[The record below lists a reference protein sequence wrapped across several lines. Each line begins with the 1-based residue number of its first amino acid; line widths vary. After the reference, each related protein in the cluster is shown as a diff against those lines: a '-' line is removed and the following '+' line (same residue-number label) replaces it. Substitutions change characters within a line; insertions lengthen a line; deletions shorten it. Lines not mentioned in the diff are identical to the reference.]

1 MLQPFSPPSDKSD
14 KAGASQKTDWATGIR
29 LFPGD
34 PRNRTAGASRLSFP
48 RWLLFA
54 ALAGLLALALT
65 GCTRDIGG
73 VSSGWNALASSN
85 GVVYVG
91 TKDGRVQ
98 ALVDNG
104 FEGVRP
110 GWSFPQAEGTD
121 NLKGVFSSPVVVGQL
136 LYVAGESGYLYALDV
151 DTGSPS
157 NRGWRRSQ
165 GQPQDLEPLVAGPA
179 YDPIN
184 ELLLVPSEDGRLYG
198 YIADTGESLWDRP
211 FSAGDKI
218 WSTPVVGN
226 GIAYFGS
233 HDGNIYAVN
242 TATGEEEWRY
252 ETGGVVAGKPLLF
265 DGMVLAGSFDKN
277 LYALDA
283 VDGDLRWQFEGEN
296 WFWAG
301 AVTNGETIF
310 APSMDG
316 NVYALDRHGILRWQY
331 DTGDS
336 IVSSPVL
343 VPRGL
348 VVAPRNGRLLLL
360 DVSDSGDRTAAQ
372 RLLSSQSLGDA
383 QIRAPLVAVGE
394 SVYVGSEDGSV
405 RRVEAKGGQ
414 VQIWCWHYE
423 NTQCN

>member
-1 MLQPFSPPSDKSD
+1 MLQRFSPPSDK
-14 KAGASQKTDWATGIR
+14 AGAPQETDWATGIGP
-29 LFPGD
+29 FPGD
-34 PRNRTAGASRLSFP
+34 PRNCTAGERRLSFS

-54 ALAGLLALALT
+54 ALAGLLVFALA
-65 GCTRDIGG
+65 GCTQNIGG
-73 VSSGWNALASSN
+73 VSSGWNALTSAN

-110 GWSFPQAEGTD
+110 SWSFPQAEGTD
-121 NLKGVFSSPVVVGQL
+121 NLKGVYSSPVVVGQL
-136 LYVAGESGYLYALDV
+136 VYVAGESGFLYALDV
-151 DTGSPS
+151 GTGSPS
-157 NRGWRRSQ
+157 DRGWRRPQ
-165 GQPQDLEPLVAGPA
+165 GLLQNLEPLVAGPA

-211 FSAGDKI
+211 FIAGDKI
-218 WSTPVVGN
+218 WSTPAVSN
-226 GIAYFGS
+226 GFAYFGS

-242 TATGEEEWRY
+242 TATGEEEWRF

-265 DGMVLAGSFDKN
+265 NGMVLAGSFDKK

-283 VDGDLRWQFEGEN
+283 VDGDLRWQFEGGN

-301 AVTNGETIF
+301 AVSNGETIF
-310 APSMDG
+310 APNMDG
-316 NVYALDRHGILRWQY
+316 YIYALDRNGILRWKY

-336 IVSSPVL
+336 IVSRPVL

-383 QIRAPLVAVGE
+383 QIKAPLAVVGE

-405 RRVEAKGGQ
+405 RRVEVKGGQ
-414 VQIWCWHYE
+414 VQMWCWHHE
-423 NTQCN
+423 NVQCN

>member
-1 MLQPFSPPSDKSD
+1 MLQPLSPLSDQ
-14 KAGASQKTDWATGIR
+14 AGASQKTEQATGNGP
-29 LFPGD
+29 FPAD
-34 PRNRTAGASRLSFP
+34 PRDCAVQEIRLSFP
-48 RWLLFA
+48 RWLLLA
-54 ALAGLLALALT
+54 ALLGLLAVALA

-110 GWSFPQAEGTD
+110 SWSFPQAEGTD
-121 NLKGVFSSPVVVGQL
+121 NLKGVYSPPVVVGEL
-136 LYVAGESGYLYALDV
+136 VYVAGESGFLYALEV
-151 DTGSPS
+151 GTGSAS
-157 NRGWRRSQ
+157 NRGWRRPQ
-165 GQPQDLEPLVAGPA
+165 GQPQNLEPLVAGPA

-198 YIADTGESLWDRP
+198 YIADTGESLWDEP
-211 FSAGDKI
+211 FNAEDKI
-218 WSTPVVGN
+218 WSTPSVSN
-226 GIAYFGS
+226 GVAYFGS
-233 HDGNIYAVN
+233 HSGKVFAVN
-242 TATGEEEWRY
+242 LATGKMIWDF
-252 ETGGVVAGKPLLF
+252 ETEGVVAGTPLVF
-265 DGMVLAGSFDKN
+265 NGMVIAGSFDKN

-283 VDGDLRWQFEGEN
+283 ENGDPLWQFEGEN

-310 APSMDG
+310 APNMDG
-316 NVYALDRHGILRWQY
+316 YVYAIDRNGILRWKY

-336 IVSSPVL
+336 IVSPPVL

-348 VVAPRNGRLLLL
+348 VVAPRNSRLLLL
-360 DVSDSGDRTAAQ
+360 DVSDSGDRTASQ
-372 RLLSSQSLGDA
+372 RLLSSQNLGDA
-383 QIRAPLVAVGE
+383 QIKAPLVAVGE

-405 RRVEAKGGQ
+405 RRVEVKGGQ
-414 VQIWCWHYE
+414 VQMWCWHHE
-423 NTQCN
+423 NVQCN